1 MRLDLLL
8 KLRKTFGPSTNM
20 ATTVC
25 IATEAMTAYQSFIQ
39 VMPRRHQGQ
48 HNLEDLVQQVIA
60 DRQADLD
67 ATTLWLHSYMAAHPE
82 AWWEVEDAQ
91 VVDVVYALPL
101 THDEMEE
108 VIELARF
115 LKDTRRNNTLSY
127 IPEEE
132 VHDVQRAKP
141 PSKTNF

>member
-1 MRLDLLL
+1 
-8 KLRKTFGPSTNM
+8 M
-20 ATTVC
+20 APAVC
-25 IATEAMTAYQSFIQ
+25 IATEAMAAYQSYIQ
-39 VMPRRHQGQ
+39 IMPQRHQGQ
-48 HNLEDLVQQVIA
+48 HNLEDLVQQVNA

-115 LKDTRRNNTLSY
+115 LKDTRRNNTLSS
-127 IPEEE
+127 IHEEE
-132 VHDVQRAKP
+132 VNDAQGPKP
-141 PSKTNF
+141 PSNTNI

>member
-1 MRLDLLL
+1 MA
-8 KLRKTFGPSTNM
+8 PS
-20 ATTVC
+20 VC
-25 IATEAMTAYQSFIQ
+25 IATEAMAAYQSFSQI
-39 VMPRRHQGQ
+39 MPRRHQDQ
-48 HNLEDLVQQVIA
+48 QNLEDMVRQVIA

-91 VVDVVYALPL
+91 IVDVVCALPL
-101 THDEMEE
+101 THEAMEE
-108 VIELARF
+108 VIELARC
-115 LKDTRRNNTLSY
+115 LKDPRRNNTLSY

-141 PSKTNF
+141 PSNTNI